1 MLSLHHKYSARR
13 LPHPLAA
20 RSFEAERPSPEQRS
34 VGSFLGPCPEV
45 SFGEAAAV
53 WPGSPGGA
61 PSLPWGSLPAAAPPA
76 SGQLWLRK
84 GVRAFVP
91 CTQGPKLGT
100 LGGLSITHPCLP
112 GSWAECPLAYAG
124 DTCRTMQMAASGEEI
139 FVCIHPL
146 FIKISL
152 FFFFFSLRWRAE
164 DFLCHILLFM
174 PPQQLLTFQTGR
186 VEQQWSLC
194 KELTLPAVPA
204 VRPRDP
210 AGPVPGAGAYRA
222 ATRDKGHGGTR
233 AIRHPLPP
241 PQDCGRRCAS
251 AEPAG
256 SNREPV
262 DGKNNQKFVSV
273 FGSQVQSRS
282 PSLGSVGVWL
292 WMFHGI
298 RGTIFSLPRRNYSAR
313 QKKQKALVVL
323 IHKEKIFLLFST
335 VPAGNCRAICQRG
348 TENETRYSLS
358 SVSWAPDNSFPAL
371 KSGSRFMLHNMAWN
385 KEIDPHL
392 L

>member
-1 MLSLHHKYSARR
+1 MLRSITTTAQAASLT
-13 LPHPLAA
+13 
-20 RSFEAERPSPEQRS
+20 RSLRDALLRQR
-34 VGSFLGPCPEV
+34 GQ
-45 SFGEAAAV
+45 
-53 WPGSPGGA
+53 A
-61 PSLPWGSLPAAAPPA
+61 PSRDPWDPSLDRVLRSLLGKLLPWDPGPLEGLLPPIPRGSLPTVAPPA
-76 SGQLWLRK
+76 SGQPWLWK
-84 GVRAFVP
+84 GVRAFVS

-100 LGGLSITHPCLP
+100 RGGLSVTHPCLP
-112 GSWAECPLAYAG
+112 GSWAERPLASAG
-124 DTCRTMQMAASGEEI
+124 DTCRTMQMAASRGEI

-146 FIKISL
+146 FIKISRL
-152 FFFFFSLRWRAE
+152 FFFSLRSWAE
-164 DFLCHILLFM
+164 ELLCHILLFM

-186 VEQQWSLC
+186 AEQQWPLC

-204 VRPRDP
+204 IRPRHP
-210 AGPVPGAGAYRA
+210 AGPVPGAHRA
-222 ATRDKGHGGTR
+222 ATCDKGHSGTR
-233 AIRHPLPP
+233 AIRRPLPP
-241 PQDCGRRCAS
+241 QDHRRGCSS
-251 AEPAG
+251 AEPVG
-256 SNREPV
+256 SNRKPV

-335 VPAGNCRAICQRG
+335 IPAGNCRAICQRG

-358 SVSWAPDNSFPAL
+358 SVSWAPDNSFTAL

-392 L
+392 P